1 MVNIIQE
8 KLAEMGIP
16 FVLWLMLRQP
26 DFDSYDL
33 SSWRIGGFGGA
44 PTPIST

>member
-1 MVNIIQE
+1 MYN
-8 KLAEMGIP
+8 LC
-16 FVLWLMLRQP
+16 LLQP

-44 PTPIST
+44 PMPIATIERLARRFPA